1 MWVYLYNIGFTG
13 NVILK
18 LRFNCLN
25 RRRVCG
31 SLQNIA
37 KRTILII
44 VIKITEENVVQK
56 SFTVFEE
63 FGIQK
68 DHY

>member
-1 MWVYLYNIGFTG
+1 MYLYNIGFTG

-31 SLQNIA
+31 SLQNMA
-37 KRTILII
+37 KRTILI
-44 VIKITEENVVQK
+44 VIKITEENVAQK
-56 SFTVFEE
+56 SLTVFEK
-63 FGIQK
+63 FWIQK